1 MLDACPP
8 SGDFSG
14 PRISR
19 VFDADILLE
28 NLAAPAIVVSRH
40 PENGN
45 SRVGQFGERGKNPK
59 ASTRNHRRPLEPEV
73 EEIAVD
79 RERRRA
85 AAQRS
90 KKHRQIL
97 FDLGRCDADMRVG
110 DQIAR
115 RFEHAGIVACTT
127 GKRTTD
133 SSDILLGV
141 ETPANPVETILEFRV
156 RYGETDQ
163 MRVVYHANYLV
174 WCEMGRTDLIRAL
187 GVSYAEMERSGVA
200 LAVVDATLRY
210 HYPARYDDMIRVR
223 TTLTEVRSRSVTF
236 DYRIENADTGLRLV
250 TATTTLIP
258 INEEGKL
265 VSLPVELRRR
275 MELARS

>member
-1 MLDACPP
+1 
-8 SGDFSG
+8 
-14 PRISR
+14 
-19 VFDADILLE
+19 
-28 NLAAPAIVVSRH
+28 
-40 PENGN
+40 
-45 SRVGQFGERGKNPK
+45 
-59 ASTRNHRRPLEPEV
+59 
-73 EEIAVD
+73 
-79 RERRRA
+79 
-85 AAQRS
+85 
-90 KKHRQIL
+90 
-97 FDLGRCDADMRVG
+97 
-110 DQIAR
+110 
-115 RFEHAGIVACTT
+115 
-127 GKRTTD
+127 
-133 SSDILLGV
+133 LGV